1 VFLSDS
7 SEYLCPICKE
17 GKLIF
22 RDYCKRI
29 VKHEG
34 GEAETILIPRHRCG
48 NPRCKKLH
56 RMLPDFLVPF
66 KHYTEDVISDA
77 VSDRLDINK
86 TNDEPSVP
94 AILRWKRW
102 ISLNTDDINGHLRS
116 IGHREL
122 GFSEELLRSSVSLLN
137 KLMDSVPRGWLR
149 TILRLIYN
157 SGAFLVPVYSI

>member
-1 VFLSDS
+1 MFLSDS
-7 SEYLCPICKE
+7 SEYLCPTCKE

-34 GEAETILIPRHRCG
+34 GEAEMIHIPRHRCD

-77 VSDRLDINK
+77 VSDRLDLNK
-86 TNDEPSVP
+86 TNDEPAVP
-94 AILRWKRW
+94 TILRWKRW

-137 KLMDSVPRGWLR
+137 KLMDSVPQGWLR